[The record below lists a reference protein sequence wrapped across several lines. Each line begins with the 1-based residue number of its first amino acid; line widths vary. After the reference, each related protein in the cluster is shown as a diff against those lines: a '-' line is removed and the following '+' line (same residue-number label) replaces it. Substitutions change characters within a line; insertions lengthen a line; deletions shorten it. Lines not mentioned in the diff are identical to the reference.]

1 MLFLQ
6 GEKVCKMTRF
16 PKIFLLVLF
25 LVGHVLASEMAVKI
39 GDGTVDEAVA
49 KNDSVWVQ
57 KFDEKFS
64 LRFLCDYTLWSVWN
78 TAYGNEALVSNSP
91 VSLGLGFPT
100 MIFLRCLEFRGISRG
115 ISR

>member
-1 MLFLQ
+1 MAR
-6 GEKVCKMTRF
+6 C
-16 PKIFLLVLF
+16 PKLFLLVLF
-25 LVGHVLASEMAVKI
+25 LVGHVLASDVAVKI
-39 GDGTVDEAVA
+39 GDGSVA

-91 VSLGLGFPT
+91 VSLGLGFAYDDLFYVVWSLVAYF
-100 MIFLRCLEFRGISRG
+100 MGFHDECLFGG
-115 ISR
+115 